1 MILSLVLKRKG
12 KEKEGAVGFLQSH
25 WYKTFELFSL
35 WALISYCSNM
45 DQLVATTS
53 RKQ

>member
-1 MILSLVLKRKG
+1 MILSLVLTRKG
-12 KEKEGAVGFLQSH
+12 KEKEGAAGFLQSH
-25 WYKTFELFSL
+25 WYKPFELFSL
-35 WALISYCSNM
+35 WTSSYYSNM